1 MMSEGASFV
10 ECKTWPSG
18 PERTPQSLLLQVCQL
33 IVKIDMQV
41 ILLKQING
49 IGNAGD
55 IKNLSDGYFRN
66 FLFPRGLAQP
76 ATPENMQQA
85 ERVKEASARKAA
97 RNKEEFKKLLASVQK
112 ESFVLLKKANEE
124 GHLFGSVTEKD
135 IAHMLQEK
143 KYPVSEDHIVLPHPL
158 KVIGTYTVQLQF
170 DHDIEGSIS
179 LAVERG
185 E

>member
-1 MMSEGASFV
+1 M
-10 ECKTWPSG
+10 
-18 PERTPQSLLLQVCQL
+18 
-33 IVKIDMQV
+33 
-41 ILLKQING
+41 
-49 IGNAGD
+49 
-55 IKNLSDGYFRN
+55 
-66 FLFPRGLAQP
+66 
-76 ATPENMQQA
+76 
-85 ERVKEASARKAA
+85 
-97 RNKEEFKKLLASVQK
+97 ASVQK